1 MANNTRSPQVL
12 PRSVLDQFKYEI
24 ANEIGITPQ
33 IQNGYWGQVKA
44 EDCGRVGGSIGG
56 NMVKL
61 MIRRSEEELIK
72 RYGG

>member
-1 MANNTRSPQVL
+1 MANNRNSTQVL
-12 PRSVLDQFKYEI
+12 PRSVLDSFKYEI
-24 ANEIGITPQ
+24 AEEIGITPQ

-61 MIRRSEEELIK
+61 MIRRSEQELMN
-72 RYGG
+72 RYGK